1 MSSYSHCVE
10 CNRRL
15 RNAFFCKHC
24 DEAACSWHC
33 YDKHHSRH
41 APVRLAPVR
50 STLPADRPK
59 GKSPPA
65 ADHPA
70 GRYAV

>member
-33 YDKHHSRH
+33 YAKHRSRH
-41 APVRLAPVR
+41 APVRLAPAAPSANGR
-50 STLPADRPK
+50 T
-59 GKSPPA
+59 SP
-65 ADHPA
+65 
-70 GRYAV
+70 RFR